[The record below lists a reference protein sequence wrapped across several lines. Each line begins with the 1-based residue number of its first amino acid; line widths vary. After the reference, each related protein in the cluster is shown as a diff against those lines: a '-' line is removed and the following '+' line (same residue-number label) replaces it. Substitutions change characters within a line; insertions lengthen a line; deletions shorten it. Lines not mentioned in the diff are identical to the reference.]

1 MPQKKNEFE
10 QRIFEV
16 MHNRLHCLDL
26 QIIQINLGFICNQTC
41 EHCHVQASPNR
52 TEQMRW
58 STMEK
63 ILDVTATQPPLFID
77 ITGGAPEL
85 HPHLEE
91 FLRALDAQHHRVQ
104 LRTNLTILLEPEY
117 KDLPDLYKELGIEL
131 VASLPC
137 YLEEEVRL
145 QRGKG
150 VFEKS
155 IQALQ
160 LLNKIGYGTTQKLP
174 LTLVF
179 NPLEPVLPP
188 EQKSL

>member
-1 MPQKKNEFE
+1 M
-10 QRIFEV
+10 
-16 MHNRLHCLDL
+16 
-26 QIIQINLGFICNQTC
+26 QT
-41 EHCHVQASPNR
+41 
-52 TEQMRW
+52 
-58 STMEK
+58 
-63 ILDVTATQPPLFID
+63 ILSVTAKLPPVFID

-85 HPHLEE
+85 NPHLEK
-91 FLRALDAQHHRVQ
+91 FLRALVAQHHRVQ
-104 LRTNLTILLEPEY
+104 LRTNLTILVESSY
-117 KDLPDLYKELGIEL
+117 KHFPSLYKELGIEL

-155 IQALQ
+155 IEALQ
-160 LLNKIGYGTTQKLP
+160 VLNKIGYGTTQTLP

-188 EQKSL
+188 EQKDTGKRIPKHISRNIIISNL